1 MHIYHI
7 LQTKSLLGYS
17 EHSGESSKYFGLVD
31 MEASSNPNKMCDLV
45 MLFVEAIPQVY
56 IHRLYQ
62 SKHLCHVGIVI
73 ISRLSQCL
81 ERRITGPWMCIG
93 KVRSNKIQTPRQTR
107 SAENSVAS
115 TQRPSGDFLSE
126 LKLMIPRVSTLPM
139 LPKHTK
145 SMSVLLFRFQ
155 VRCGDVGNE
164 WK

>member
-31 MEASSNPNKMCDLV
+31 MKASSNPNKMCDLV
-45 MLFVEAIPQVY
+45 MSFVEAIPQVY

-73 ISRLSQCL
+73 ISCLSQCL

-93 KVRSNKIQTPRQTR
+93 KVRSNKIQTPRLNVPQKKV
-107 SAENSVAS
+107 SS
-115 TQRPSGDFLSE
+115 TQRPKRLLVGIEIHDSKG
-126 LKLMIPRVSTLPM
+126 INIANA
-139 LPKHTK
+139 TK
-145 SMSVLLFRFQ
+145 TMNVLLFRFQ
-155 VRCGDVGNE
+155 VRCG
-164 WK
+164 K